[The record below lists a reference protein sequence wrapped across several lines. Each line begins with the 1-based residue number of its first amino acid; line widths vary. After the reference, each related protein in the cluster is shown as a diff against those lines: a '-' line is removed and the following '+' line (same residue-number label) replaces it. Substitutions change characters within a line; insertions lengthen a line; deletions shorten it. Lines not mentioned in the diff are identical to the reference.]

1 MGVEEPAFPGKAVLR
16 AQVWRIVHAED
27 AGAGKVELPARVC
40 RVLHVRA
47 TGNRGLAEAA
57 AAQRSLVHLSQLRD
71 LGISRGS
78 YNHRL
83 ATGSLHRVL
92 PSVLSVVHP
101 LIELWA
107 AETAGLLYAGDNA
120 VLSHETAAALWG
132 LGAIPSFVAITL
144 IGRKVESQSHLRLHR
159 VKGLDLRD
167 LRHHQG
173 FPVTAPARTLIDC
186 ATSPTIDRMLNE
198 ARVLKLV
205 KNAGIQ
211 AALDRCP
218 GRKGVAAMRALLKA
232 EDDTGFTRSEA
243 ERILRRLIAAAKLEV
258 PIFNTYVMGL
268 EVDAHWPQY
277 RLVVEV
283 DGFAAHGHQA
293 AFERDRGRDNRLIA
307 AGYIVLRFTWRQL
320 THEPM
325 VVLVTI
331 VKALTVRTHT
341 NLVVPKTVGSP
352 LT

>member
-1 MGVEEPAFPGKAVLR
+1 MSAAVFHNLPL
-16 AQVWRIVHAED
+16 D
-27 AGAGKVELPARVC
+27 GSGELGSTAV
-40 RVLHVRA
+40 
-47 TGNRGLAEAA
+47 A
-57 AAQRSLVHLSQLRD
+57 AAQHGLVTRGQLLSLGFSAKA
-71 LGISRGS
+71 IE
-78 YNHRL
+78 HRVRV
-83 ATGSLHRVL
+83 GRLHRVHRGVFAVGHPSL
-92 PSVLSVVHP
+92 PPPAHQ
-101 LIELWA
+101 A
-107 AETAGLLYAGDNA
+107 AALLYAGDDTL
-120 VLSHETAAALWG
+120 LSHESAAAVWG
-132 LGAIPSFVAITL
+132 LTSTLSFVAITV
-144 IGRKVESQSHLRLHR
+144 IGRHVRSQPELRVHQVKALDIRDVRIHR
-159 VKGLDLRD
+159 
-167 LRHHQG
+167 G

-205 KNAGIQ
+205 KNADIQ

-268 EVDAHWPQY
+268 EVDAYWPQN
-277 RLVVEV
+277 RVVVEV

-293 AFERDRGRDNRLIA
+293 AFERDRGRDNKLIA

-325 VVLVTI
+325 VVLATI
-331 VKALTVRTHT
+331 VKVLTVRIHT
-341 NLVVPKTVGSP
+341 NLVLPKTVGSP